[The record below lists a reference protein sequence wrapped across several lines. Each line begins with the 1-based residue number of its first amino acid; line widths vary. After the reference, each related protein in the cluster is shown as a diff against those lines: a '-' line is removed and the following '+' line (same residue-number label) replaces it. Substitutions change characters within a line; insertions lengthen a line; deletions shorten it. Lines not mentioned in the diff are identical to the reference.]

1 MSLPAPAARDAMKRG
16 ATEPAVAEVKDGIVL
31 GLGTAST
38 AVFAIEAWAAP
49 AGAEVIER

>member
-1 MSLPAPAARDAMKRG
+1 MTLPAPAARDAMKR
-16 ATEPAVAEVKDGIVL
+16 AAAELKDGIVL
-31 GLGTAST
+31 GLGTASN